1 METKMKL
8 TEMFQS
14 DFGENPQETEKDKI
28 ATKFLSDTRKPKI
41 TLAKLNQ
48 LRKLR
53 EFKKFQKMKRTSLIN
68 IMYGKPSAAPSF

>member
-1 METKMKL
+1 MKL

-14 DFGENPQETEKDKI
+14 DFGENPQKTDKDKL
-28 ATKFLSDTRKPKI
+28 ATRLLNDTRKPKI

-68 IMYGKPSAAPSF
+68 IMYGKPASTQSF

>member
-1 METKMKL
+1 MML
-8 TEMFQS
+8 SEMFKS
-14 DFGENPQETEKDKI
+14 DFGETPQKTEKDKI
-28 ATKFLSDTRKPKI
+28 ATLKLSDTRKPKI

-68 IMYGKPSAAPSF
+68 IMYGKGADSAPSF